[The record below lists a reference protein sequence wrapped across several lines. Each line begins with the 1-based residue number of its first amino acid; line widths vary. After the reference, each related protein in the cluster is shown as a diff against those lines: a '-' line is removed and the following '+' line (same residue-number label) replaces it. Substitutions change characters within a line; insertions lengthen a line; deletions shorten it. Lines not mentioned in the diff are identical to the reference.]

1 MIPLPSAAHDVFAV
15 VQFAV
20 GGMTFKQ
27 LLMPSTPLPSTHA
40 VHVVSLHARTPYAPT
55 HPEAH
60 EVQFTS
66 DVLWAREYGVA
77 DGHATQSPVAA
88 SP

>member
-1 MIPLPSAAHDVFAV
+1 VIPFPSAAHDAFAV
-15 VQFAV
+15 VQFTAV
-20 GGMTFKQ
+20 GITFKQ
-27 LLMPSTPLPSTHA
+27 LFMPSTPLPSTHA

-66 DVLWAREYGVA
+66 DVLRASEYGVV
-77 DGHATQSPVAA
+77 DGHATHSPVAA